1 MNFIVENEKELGEYV
16 WAELSE
22 KLKPGFKCALVGD
35 LGAGKTTL
43 VKEIARKLKI
53 NDHITS
59 PTFNLRKE
67 YEIDNEAYLQHIDL
81 YRHQNKLADDSE
93 VSEWLADQRAISFV
107 EWPSQMSDDLSAY
120 DLIVTIEVVDKNR
133 RKVDLK
139 WN

>member
-1 MNFIVENEKELGEYV
+1 MNFIIENEKELGEYV

-43 VKEIARKLKI
+43 VKEIAHKLNI

-67 YEIDNEAYLQHIDL
+67 YEIDNDVYLQHIDL

-93 VSEWLADQRAISFV
+93 VSEWLADPRAISFV
-107 EWPSQMSDDLSAY
+107 EWPSKMSGDLSIY
-120 DLIVTIEVVDKNR
+120 DLVINIEVIGQTR
-133 RKVDLK
+133 RKVDLE
-139 WN
+139 WS